1 MKDLFEKS
9 LHFGL
14 GVFGYSRD
22 KLEEV
27 VDDMVKR
34 GKLEEDKAQ
43 DLVDELVKKG
53 EEERK
58 DMEAYISQE
67 VDRIMDKD
75 YAKKED
81 IRQIIREE
89 LERANRPNEN

>member
-67 VDRIMDKD
+67 VDRIMAKD

-89 LERANRPNEN
+89 LERANRPDEN